1 MARILALVAA
11 VGLVAGAVVLRG
23 AIDGRGDGPSAEPS
37 LGVLWCDPLLA
48 DACAAAADGAE
59 VKLIEPGDA
68 FDRLSDLNSKDDPPA
83 LWVTAG
89 DWSSML
95 AVANPN
101 TEVPTFGTPA
111 QVASTPLVVAAKGDN
126 LKLLDVACPKTVTWN
141 CLADATGK
149 DATDLG
155 GAAPLGEFRLGHVVP
170 PSSAGLVTLAG
181 LAGTIP
187 DDDAPPDRDDVTSQ
201 AFGGLLGRI
210 DSGELGVSSSS
221 AVKKFTTTPGAASVL
236 IAPEAEITGPAT
248 ARGYE
253 VRPVQPVVN
262 LTAQVSARTT
272 SPNDDAQPPSAE
284 AVTDFTD
291 RLGTGLTTAGWEPP
305 SDADPTDPGLLA
317 ALLESWNAQ

>member
-1 MARILALVAA
+1 M
-11 VGLVAGAVVLRG
+11 
-23 AIDGRGDGPSAEPS
+23 
-37 LGVLWCDPLLA
+37 
-48 DACAAAADGAE
+48 
-59 VKLIEPGDA
+59 IEPGEA
-68 FDRLSDLNSKDDPPA
+68 LTRLSEPDSQAPPPSM
-83 LWVTAG
+83 WVTAG
-89 DWSSML
+89 DWPSIL
-95 AVANPN
+95 AAANN
-101 TEVPTFGTPA
+101 DTELPTFGTPA

-149 DATDLG
+149 NATDLG